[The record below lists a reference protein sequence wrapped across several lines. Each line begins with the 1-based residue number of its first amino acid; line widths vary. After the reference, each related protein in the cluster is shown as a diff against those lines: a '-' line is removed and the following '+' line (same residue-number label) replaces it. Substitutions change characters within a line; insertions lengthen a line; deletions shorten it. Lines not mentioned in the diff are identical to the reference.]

1 MSYRQ
6 IFLFRCLFIISLIA
20 VVYLA
25 LVVYLAFAPVDHTM
39 IGRINDKTSHVFAFF
54 MLALLADFS
63 FPGKDF
69 GWYKILPLILFGLVV
84 EIMQYF
90 LQLGIFSL
98 FDLLADVLGLILY
111 TFSYPLLKRLPF
123 IQLRWR

>member
-6 IFLFRCLFIISLIA
+6 VFLFRCLFIISLIA

-25 LVVYLAFAPVDHTM
+25 FAPIDHTM
-39 IGRINDKTSHVFAFF
+39 IGRINDKASHIFAFF

-63 FPGKDF
+63 FPRKDF
-69 GWYKILPLILFGLVV
+69 GWHKILPLVLFGLVV

-90 LQLGIFSL
+90 LQLGFFSL

-111 TFSYPLLKRLPF
+111 AFSYPLLKRLPF